1 MNANSESLIVF
12 ILFIPLFW
20 VLWLW
25 VPTFIASFSG
35 LLLTCSWYL
44 ADDRL
49 KARYYMPHLS
59 SLLSFPCYVLLRWRG
74 QLSGEISH
82 RALCVFF
89 ACLPFAGSVTR
100 DQQPDCRHSPSSYP
114 SLGCS

>member
-1 MNANSESLIVF
+1 MNTNSEGLIVF

-25 VPTFIASFSG
+25 VPTFIASLSG
-35 LLLTCSWYL
+35 SLLTCSWYP

-49 KARYYMPHLS
+49 KARHHMPRLS
-59 SLLSFPCYVLLRWRG
+59 SLLSFSCYVLFCGRG
-74 QLSGEISH
+74 QLSGAISH

-89 ACLPFAGSVTR
+89 AFLPFAGSVTR
-100 DQQPDCRHSPSSYP
+100 DQQPDCRRSPSSYP
-114 SLGCS
+114 SLG